1 MGAFA
6 FSPAIL
12 VFLKG
17 ISITYYA
24 QIILKSLGGI
34 WIIGHFVKKWE
45 VSGKASSD
53 PPDLSHQIRLLLG
66 IAHGPVEA
74 MEAAIGWRKIQQ
86 GSCKWFFLHAWLVHN
101 FPVFLYHGNLYKG
114 PTRPHSPMPYAP
126 ESWWLITLR
135 WGVAWGG
142 MYPSIPLGWGSPPE
156 QRKNGS
162 LAVLGICRG
171 WRTTLCYV
179 EIFHEPVIIR
189 MPFKQPG

>member
-24 QIILKSLGGI
+24 QIILKSMGGI
-34 WIIGHFVKKWE
+34 WIIGHFVKN
-45 VSGKASSD
+45 GKFLEKQRSFGVWKSLIF

-86 GSCKWFFLHAWLVHN
+86 GSCKWVFLHAWLVHN
-101 FPVFLYHGNLYKG
+101 LTMGIKG
-114 PTRPHSPMPYAP
+114 AHQAPSPNASHPP
-126 ESWWLITLR
+126 ESFWLITL
-135 WGVAWGG
+135 
-142 MYPSIPLGWGSPPE
+142 
-156 QRKNGS
+156 
-162 LAVLGICRG
+162 
-171 WRTTLCYV
+171 
-179 EIFHEPVIIR
+179 
-189 MPFKQPG
+189 